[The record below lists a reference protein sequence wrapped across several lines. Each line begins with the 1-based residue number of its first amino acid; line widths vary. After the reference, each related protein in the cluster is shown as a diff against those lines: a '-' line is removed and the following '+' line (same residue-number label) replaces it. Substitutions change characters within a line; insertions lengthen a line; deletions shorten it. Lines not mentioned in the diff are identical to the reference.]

1 MGKGAKPAEVCSL
14 PLFMGETDGGA
25 GIVAANP
32 RLHDMSVRVYTG
44 PHSERGRPQSA
55 WLVYVPWVLAA
66 LTILGQITWVL
77 VTGDTRA
84 VLTSMT
90 VTAFFLTSASHAFI
104 TRGVAWTA
112 GFLAISLALGWGIE
126 ALGVATQFPFGDYSY
141 SDGLGP
147 ALLGVPIVIPMAWSM
162 MAYPCLLAA
171 QRLVG
176 QGLATAITGGVLF
189 ASWDLFLDP
198 QMVGEGYWTWN
209 AVNWTLPGIDG
220 IPLQNFL
227 GWLLT
232 ACVLMY
238 LLDRLPRK
246 AAKDGVPT
254 LMLSWVYASNVLA
267 ALVFFGEPAVAL
279 WGGLC
284 MGAVVIP
291 WWWRAWSQP
300 RW

>member
-1 MGKGAKPAEVCSL
+1 
-14 PLFMGETDGGA
+14 
-25 GIVAANP
+25 
-32 RLHDMSVRVYTG
+32 
-44 PHSERGRPQSA
+44 
-55 WLVYVPWVLAA
+55 
-66 LTILGQITWVL
+66 
-77 VTGDTRA
+77 
-84 VLTSMT
+84 
-90 VTAFFLTSASHAFI
+90 
-104 TRGVAWTA
+104 
-112 GFLAISLALGWGIE
+112 
-126 ALGVATQFPFGDYSY
+126 
-141 SDGLGP
+141 
-147 ALLGVPIVIPMAWSM
+147 
-162 MAYPCLLAA
+162 
-171 QRLVG
+171 
-176 QGLATAITGGVLF
+176 VLF

-300 RW
+300 QW

>member
-1 MGKGAKPAEVCSL
+1 
-14 PLFMGETDGGA
+14 
-25 GIVAANP
+25 
-32 RLHDMSVRVYTG
+32 MSVRVY
-44 PHSERGRPQSA
+44 RGGYANFRRRRYPA
-55 WLVYVPWVLAA
+55 I
-66 LTILGQITWVL
+66 LTWITTL
-77 VTGDTRA
+77 
-84 VLTSMT
+84 
-90 VTAFFLTSASHAFI
+90 
-104 TRGVAWTA
+104 
-112 GFLAISLALGWGIE
+112 LAI
-126 ALGVATQFPFGDYSY
+126 ATQMIYPLMPDDRLLSLTFFIVAAFALAGLMQAWSAHGTKYAATWLIATTLFGFVVEQIGVHTAWPFGEYSY
-141 SDGLGP
+141 SDSLGL
-147 ALLGVPIVIPMAWSM
+147 AIAGVPLIVPLAWAMISHPILILARRISARWAPLVFGWTIMA
-162 MAYPCLLAA
+162 
-171 QRLVG
+171 
-176 QGLATAITGGVLF
+176 
-189 ASWDLFLDP
+189 WDLFLDP

-300 RW
+300 QW